1 MAKFQVVNMK
11 LLEGKAK
18 APPHRDYKMLI
29 VAGMFT
35 GDDGVIELGEITFM
49 DRPDHPVPLNLG
61 PGQSYTPTV
70 GASSRDGKLTFQI
83 SELKP
88 LTVQAVKAA

>member
-1 MAKFQVVNMK
+1 MPKFQVVNIK
-11 LLEGKAK
+11 SLEGKAK

-35 GDDGVIELGEITFM
+35 GDDGVIEIGEITFM
-49 DRPDHPVPLNLG
+49 DRPNYPLPTHLV

-70 GASSRDGKLTFQI
+70 SASSRDGKLAFQI

-88 LTVQAVKAA
+88 IPKA

>member
-1 MAKFQVVNMK
+1 MPKFQVVNIKM
-11 LLEGKAK
+11 LEGKAK

-29 VAGMFT
+29 VGGMFT
-35 GDDGVIELGEITFM
+35 GDDGVVEIGEITFM
-49 DRPDHPVPLNLG
+49 DRADQPLPTHLV
-61 PGQSYTPTV
+61 PGQSYLPTV

-88 LTVQAVKAA
+88 IPAAKVGA

>member
-11 LLEGKAK
+11 KLEGKAK

-29 VAGMFT
+29 VSGIFT

-49 DRPDHPVPLNLG
+49 EREGAPLPLHLV
-61 PGQSYTPTV
+61 PGQAYTPTI
-70 GASSRDGKLTFQI
+70 GASSRDGKLQFQI

-88 LTVQAVKAA
+88 LAGAVKAAA